1 MKKNARKRRRVDAR
15 ARRESDANA
24 RVTRATRTENESDE
38 RRRRL
43 DAFVGATR
51 DAMVKTRVTCYFPVE
66 NAREAKLGAFA
77 VWYVD
82 VDVEATD
89 TKTDVRKA
97 IALATGAKFSRLK
110 IRLGMFNELLA
121 FEDGRYGA
129 VLKVGSCGASAATRD
144 ERLLTAHELNDLGAG
159 SASDLPDWDPSKY
172 DGRYGWVQEV
182 KEHWK

>member
-1 MKKNARKRRRVDAR
+1 
-15 ARRESDANA
+15 
-24 RVTRATRTENESDE
+24 
-38 RRRRL
+38 
-43 DAFVGATR
+43 
-51 DAMVKTRVTCYFPVE
+51 MVKTRVTCYFPVE

-182 KEHWK
+182 KEHWKSASQSLRVPFRIERARGGFNLKRTNEYMTRRARV

>member
-1 MKKNARKRRRVDAR
+1 
-15 ARRESDANA
+15 
-24 RVTRATRTENESDE
+24 
-38 RRRRL
+38 
-43 DAFVGATR
+43 
-51 DAMVKTRVTCYFPVE
+51 MVKTRVTCYFPVE

-110 IRLGMFNELLA
+110 LRLGMFTELLA